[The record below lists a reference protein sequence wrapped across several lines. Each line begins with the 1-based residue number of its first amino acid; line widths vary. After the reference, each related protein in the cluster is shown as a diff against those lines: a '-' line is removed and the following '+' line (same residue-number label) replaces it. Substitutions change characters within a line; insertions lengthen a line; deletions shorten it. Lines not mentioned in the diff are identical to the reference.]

1 MSESRR
7 IIPNGFW
14 NYPGNAGI
22 VSIENA
28 RKGNT
33 IARFPTVV
41 RKRGMRKMKSNSK
54 KPRLQTIAT
63 IIWSNI
69 VRQQYLLGITD
80 EQLCE
85 VLGVTSRSLYNYRI
99 DPSVL
104 TMRQIQSL
112 LDSFGVEMQTLI
124 MI

>member
-1 MSESRR
+1 M
-7 IIPNGFW
+7 
-14 NYPGNAGI
+14 
-22 VSIENA
+22 
-28 RKGNT
+28 
-33 IARFPTVV
+33 
-41 RKRGMRKMKSNSK
+41 MKSNSK

>member
-1 MSESRR
+1 M
-7 IIPNGFW
+7 
-14 NYPGNAGI
+14 
-22 VSIENA
+22 
-28 RKGNT
+28 
-33 IARFPTVV
+33 
-41 RKRGMRKMKSNSK
+41 MKANNR
-54 KPRLQTIAT
+54 KPRTQTIAT
-63 IIWSNI
+63 VVWSNI

-80 EQLCE
+80 EQLCA

-124 MI
+124 IS

>member
-1 MSESRR
+1 MMKAKNRKSR
-7 IIPNGFW
+7 
-14 NYPGNAGI
+14 
-22 VSIENA
+22 
-28 RKGNT
+28 T
-33 IARFPTVV
+33 
-41 RKRGMRKMKSNSK
+41 
-54 KPRLQTIAT
+54 QTIANV
-63 IIWSNI
+63 IWSNI

-85 VLGVTSRSLYNYRI
+85 VLGVTSRSLHNYRI

-124 MI
+124 IS

>member
-1 MSESRR
+1 MIPMRFLRFRR
-7 IIPNGFW
+7 NV
-14 NYPGNAGI
+14 GI
-22 VSIENA
+22 ASIEKA
-28 RKGNT
+28 RKRRA
-33 IARFPTVV
+33 IARFQTVV
-41 RKRGMRKMKSNSK
+41 RKRGVKMKGNNR
-54 KPRLQTIAT
+54 KPRAQTIAT
-63 IIWSNI
+63 VVWSNI

-124 MI
+124 IS

>member
-1 MSESRR
+1 MTK
-7 IIPNGFW
+7 
-14 NYPGNAGI
+14 
-22 VSIENA
+22 EN
-28 RKGNT
+28 
-33 IARFPTVV
+33 
-41 RKRGMRKMKSNSK
+41 KR
-54 KPRLQTIAT
+54 KPRAQTIAT
-63 IIWSNI
+63 VIWSNI

-124 MI
+124 IS

>member
-1 MSESRR
+1 
-7 IIPNGFW
+7 
-14 NYPGNAGI
+14 
-22 VSIENA
+22 
-28 RKGNT
+28 
-33 IARFPTVV
+33 
-41 RKRGMRKMKSNSK
+41 MKSNSK
-54 KPRLQTIAT
+54 KLRLQTIAT

-124 MI
+124 IS